1 MYAIVFDLKKES
13 LEQHFQDTYKIAF
26 DEIAAELKQ
35 YGFEKSIGGIYINSS
50 DQGGLKDVYR
60 AIKGLSNIDWFKK
73 SLRDLS
79 VFKTG
84 DWSDFT
90 SIIKE

>member
-13 LEQHFQDTYKIAF
+13 LEQHFQDTYKTAF
-26 DEIAAELKQ
+26 DEIAEELWQ
-35 YGFEKSIGGIYINSS
+35 YGFEKSVGGIYINPS

-60 AIKGLSNIDWFKK
+60 AVNRLSKIDWFKK
-73 SLRDLS
+73 SLRDIS
-79 VFKTG
+79 VFKIE